1 MSDKPKKTLSPEQLE
16 KMRVGRQKAYEKRK
30 KEREEAKSK
39 SKELGDAKKS
49 NNKEKLLQ
57 LEMEAMAQQQSRI
70 DNLKMQVERKR
81 EVKSKLKLA
90 KQQTEALAEAQ
101 EAKQA
106 LEDIPEETIADEVA
120 NEVEEE
126 LEKVEEKVEAKVE
139 KLGGEEGIS
148 DAEYTKVFFQQANLI
163 KKKIPKEVHNYYDDA
178 VSKFDFTLTLDDN
191 IKNMITYVKDVVKD
205 NTKIVKNVRQVQKKA
220 EEKEEIISKPKVEDE
235 AEKHIDSQISRLMK
249 MRY

>member
-39 SKELGDAKKS
+39 SKELGDAKKT

-90 KQQTEALAEAQ
+90 KQQTEAQ
-101 EAKQA
+101 EA
-106 LEDIPEETIADEVA
+106 LEDIPEETIAEEVA

-139 KLGGEEGIS
+139 KLGGEDGIS

-191 IKNMITYVKDVVKD
+191 IKNMINYVKDVVKD

>member
-39 SKELGDAKKS
+39 SKELGDAKKT

-90 KQQTEALAEAQ
+90 KQQTEADALAQAS
-101 EAKQA
+101 QA
-106 LEDIPEETIADEVA
+106 LEDIPEETIAE
-120 NEVEEE
+120 EVEEE

-139 KLGGEEGIS
+139 KLGGEDGIS

-191 IKNMITYVKDVVKD
+191 IKNMINYVKDVVKD

>member
-39 SKELGDAKKS
+39 SKELGDAKKT

-90 KQQTEALAEAQ
+90 KQQTEAQ
-101 EAKQA
+101 EA
-106 LEDIPEETIADEVA
+106 LEDIPEETIAE
-120 NEVEEE
+120 EVEEE

-139 KLGGEEGIS
+139 KLGGEDGIS

-191 IKNMITYVKDVVKD
+191 IKNMINYVKDVVKD